1 MGVQGYNPNP
11 KLNPW
16 SFVDGQLA
24 LFSVRGY
31 GLRGRGGGGGGWG
44 CGVWGGGGGGG
55 GGGGEG
61 GNPNFTTRSRC
72 ASG

>member
-31 GLRGRGGGGGGWG
+31 GLRGRGGGGGG
-44 CGVWGGGGGGG
+44 GGGGG
-55 GGGGEG
+55 
-61 GNPNFTTRSRC
+61 
-72 ASG
+72 